1 MKTIMLLFAFGI
13 GAAHAQSNTEERSVA
28 PFTRLN
34 VENGIDVS
42 LTQGPEQRLRIEVD
56 GYDLA
61 DIVTEVVGGE
71 LRLSNKGRSVW
82 GWSFFEDHDVTVYLD
97 FVELTA
103 IDASSGSDIEG
114 RNAFELDE
122 LSVQASGGSDV
133 ELDVRA
139 ERLEFHL
146 SGGSDLD
153 VRGETQSLT
162 IDASGG
168 SDVLARSLN
177 AAQAR
182 VDLSGGSDASILAT
196 TSVAIHASG
205 GSDVIVHGNPAERT
219 LDNDRS
225 SDIVWR

>member
-1 MKTIMLLFAFGI
+1 
-13 GAAHAQSNTEERSVA
+13 VA
-28 PFTRLN
+28 PFSRLK

-61 DIVTEVVGGE
+61 QIETEVVGGE
-71 LRLSNKGRSVW
+71 LSLSNKGRSGW
-82 GWSFFEDHDVTVYLD
+82 DWSFFDERDVTVYLD

-122 LSVQASGGSDV
+122 LRVEASGGSDV

-146 SGGSDLD
+146 SGGSDLE
-153 VRGETQSLT
+153 VRGETQSLAVE
-162 IDASGG
+162 ASGG
-168 SDVLARSLN
+168 SDVSARSLD

-196 TSVAIHASG
+196 AAVAVHASG

-219 LDNDRS
+219 VDNDRS
-225 SDIVWR
+225 SDVVWR